1 MYPTR
6 SFVISDFLLTF
17 ALMSVLNIIVEQL
30 KATSPIEWIAVVC
43 GLLYVILIAK
53 KHLAAWFFA
62 IVGSGCSM
70 YLCYFSQYY
79 LETFLQFF
87 YVIMG
92 VWGWISWKRPASNQ
106 QPGTSLRIVRW
117 SWKAH
122 LLNASL
128 STLLT
133 LVLGYYFDTYT
144 DQARPYLDAFTTV
157 FSLAATFM
165 VTQKVLEN
173 WLYWI
178 VIDFVSIE
186 LYAYREL
193 YLLSALMC
201 FYTALAVYGYFQWRK
216 AASSNQ
222 LSSETVS

>member
-1 MYPTR
+1 MDVYAGFAN
-6 SFVISDFLLTF
+6 SNFLLTF
-17 ALMSVLNIIVEQL
+17 APMQVMDTIIEQVL
-30 KATSPIEWIAVVC
+30 ATSWIEWIAVAC
-43 GLLYVILIAK
+43 GILYVVLIARK
-53 KHLAAWFFA
+53 LMAAWLFA
-62 IVGSGCSM
+62 IVGSLCSM
-70 YLCYFSQYY
+70 YLCFFSQYY

-87 YVIMG
+87 YIIMG
-92 VWGWISWKRPASNQ
+92 VWGWINWTRSKSSDVLDQGEEKPAV
-106 QPGTSLRIVRW
+106 IIRW

-122 LLNASL
+122 ALNLAA

-133 LVLGYYFDTYT
+133 LALGYYFDHYT

-186 LYAYREL
+186 LYAYRGM
-193 YLLSALMC
+193 YMIAGLMC
-201 FYTALAVYGYFQWRK
+201 FYTILAIYGYFEWRK
-216 AASSNQ
+216 SASQTLSN
-222 LSSETVS
+222 T

>member
-1 MYPTR
+1 MDTLQTILQQVR
-6 SFVISDFLLTF
+6 S
-17 ALMSVLNIIVEQL
+17 
-30 KATSPIEWIAVVC
+30 TSWMEWTAVVC
-43 GLLYVILIAK
+43 GLLYVILIAR
-53 KHLAAWFFA
+53 KHIAAWAFA
-62 IVGSGCSM
+62 IIGSLFSM

-92 VWGWISWKRPASNQ
+92 LWGWINWNRSKTRKA
-106 QPGTSLRIVRW
+106 TDEKLVIVRW
-117 SWKAH
+117 TWKGHA
-122 LLNASL
+122 LNIAL
-128 STLLT
+128 STVVT
-133 LVLGYYFDTYT
+133 IGLGYYFDHNT

-193 YLLSALMC
+193 YMISALMC
-201 FYTALAVYGYFQWRK
+201 FYTILAIYGYLQWRK
-216 AASSNQ
+216 TAQ
-222 LSSETVS
+222 LQQRELLSESQV